1 MKKQLLIWLVIL
13 LTAVSLLALGGC
25 GPKSAANSD
34 NLKNGELILAVS
46 MEPDTLL
53 DPTLGWGRYGS
64 PLFQSTLLT
73 RDSDLNIV
81 NDLATSYE
89 VSQDGLVWT
98 VKLRDGV
105 KFSDGQLLTAKDVA
119 YTFITAANSGSVV
132 DLNGMRSVEAVD
144 PLTVKFTLKHPQST
158 FVVQL
163 IALGIVPQHAHDK
176 NYGEHPIGSGP
187 FKFVQWDKGQ
197 QLMVEANPY
206 YYGAKPAFKKVTFLF
221 LSDDAAFAAARAG
234 KVDMAYIPATFARQK
249 VAGMRLVALKSV
261 DNRGIY
267 FPSEKPG
274 KKTKGGYP
282 IGNAVTS
289 DIAIRKAINIAI
301 DRQALVDGILEGQG
315 TLAYS
320 VCDGLPWWNPDN
332 VIKDND
338 IDGAKQILAAA
349 GWKDSDGDG
358 VLEKGAL
365 KAEFTLYYPADDAVR
380 QSLSIA
386 SADRLKQIG
395 IKVNIKGGSWDEIK
409 PFMYANPVMM
419 GWGSHDPLEMYNLYY
434 SKSGGVEWYN
444 PGFYN
449 NPVVDKYLDQ
459 ALAAPSE
466 QAALTYWKKAQWDGK
481 TGFSARGDAPWAW
494 MVNINHLYLVR
505 EGLDIGKQKIQVHGH
520 GWPVTDN
527 IAQWKWT
534 AAADK
539 E

>member
-1 MKKQLLIWLVIL
+1 MKRKLLVCFIVL
-13 LTAVSLLALGGC
+13 LLAATMFSLGGC
-25 GPKSAANSD
+25 AKEQTADSNKLAKD
-34 NLKNGELILAVS
+34 DLILAVS

-53 DPTLGWGRYGS
+53 DPTVGWGRYGS

-81 NDLATSYE
+81 NDLATGYE
-89 VSQDGLVWT
+89 VSKDGLVWT

-105 KFSDGQLLTAKDVA
+105 KFSDGQPLTAEDVA
-119 YTFITAANSGSVV
+119 YTFATAAKSGSVV
-132 DLNGMRSVEAVD
+132 DLNGMQSVEALD
-144 PLTVKFTLKHPQST
+144 PLTVKFTLKQPQST

-163 IALGIVPQHAHDK
+163 ISMGIVPTHAH
-176 NYGEHPIGSGP
+176 NQSYGEHPIGSGP
-187 FKFVQWDKGQ
+187 FKFVQWDRGQ
-197 QLMVEANPY
+197 QLIVEANPY
-206 YYGAKPAFKKVTFLF
+206 YYGAKPTFKKITFLF

-267 FPSEKPG
+267 FPTEKPG
-274 KKTKGGYP
+274 KKTKDGDP
-282 IGNAVTS
+282 VGNAVTS

-301 DRQALVDGILEGQG
+301 DRQALVDGVLEGQG
-315 TLAYS
+315 TVAYS
-320 VCDGLPWWNPDN
+320 VCDGLPWYSPDN
-332 VIKDND
+332 VIEDND
-338 IDGAKQILAAA
+338 IEGAKEILIAA
-349 GWKDSDGDG
+349 GWKDNDGDG
-358 VLEKGAL
+358 VLEKGTL
-365 KAEFTLYYPADDAVR
+365 KAEFNLYYPADDAVR

-386 SADRLKQIG
+386 STDRLKKIG
-395 IKVNIKGGSWDEIK
+395 IRINVKSGSWDEIQ
-409 PFMYANPVMM
+409 PLMYSNPVLM

-449 NPVVDKYLDQ
+449 NPTVDQYLDQ

-466 QAALTYWKKAQWDGK
+466 QEALAYWKKAQWDGK

-534 AAADK
+534 APAVK